1 VPAARLLL
9 LKWSTRGKEGRLKNT
24 LVIVEEGA
32 TRFDAA
38 AAVAA
43 ALLLGLVAISSDA
56 KADIVTFADLHNAS
70 SSTSRRRRRKWSIIA
85 VPAFLID
92 GG

>member
-1 VPAARLLL
+1 VSAVGLLL
-9 LKWSTRGKEGRLKNT
+9 FPWSTRGKEGRLKNT
-24 LVIVEEGA
+24 LVIVEQEGA
-32 TRFDAA
+32 TRFD

-56 KADIVTFADLHNAS
+56 KADIVTFADLHNAN

-85 VPAFLID
+85 VPALID